1 MSSTATLFAVTSKAV
16 NDRTDLRALSPR
28 VRRRMARHSAKTIA
42 GWWPEAY
49 TPEYVA
55 EHTDQVK
62 AEASDKLEKEL
73 TVGFLGIV
81 PLLVSTLIS
90 VVARWIID
98 YVVKWLFS
106 SKTTAYQA
114 IRQYKVTG
122 DAGSDAD

>member
-1 MSSTATLFAVTSKAV
+1 MSAATTLFAVTSQAV
-16 NDRTDLRALSPR
+16 NDRTDLQTLSPR
-28 VRRRMARHSAKTIA
+28 MRRRMARHSAKTIA

-49 TPEYVA
+49 TPDYVA

-90 VVARWIID
+90 VIARWIID

-106 SKTTAYQA
+106 SKTAAYQA
-114 IRQYKVTG
+114 IQKSKADG
-122 DAGSDAD
+122 AAGSDAG